1 MKKLLLLSVPTAQ
14 HSWESEGQIWH
25 ISPQT
30 SDWKGYFN
38 TLPVHEIITHVSIY
52 QLLWVPAVQHL
63 HRRHLLV
70 LPTAVAVALWLGAAS
85 PKAALT
91 NLSKPCPP
99 GLAWEQEDSRQAQKP
114 ITIRTVWLKHQ
125 NLSWNAISPA
135 PSIAAPSPVSALHN
149 SSFHPTVVHFAFIF
163 CTFLVPFMYT

>member
-1 MKKLLLLSVPTAQ
+1 MKKLLLLSVPAAQ

-63 HRRHLLV
+63 HWWHLLV

-85 PKAALT
+85 PKAVLT

-125 NLSWNAISPA
+125 NLP
-135 PSIAAPSPVSALHN
+135 
-149 SSFHPTVVHFAFIF
+149 
-163 CTFLVPFMYT
+163 